1 MNQLR
6 ARGLDEGPFKAA
18 VLDVVSQIPAGKV
31 AEIGAIAESLGYP
44 RNASPLVGWVI
55 QAANSDVPWHR
66 VTTPDG
72 TLPERPGKHPI
83 EQAALLG
90 NEGIDVLPGPKVD
103 LERYGWKP
111 EPSRFRGP
119 IVSYR

>member
-6 ARGLDEGPFKAA
+6 ARGLDEGPFRAA
-18 VLDVVSQIPAGKV
+18 VFDVVSQIPAGKV
-31 AEIGAIAESLGYP
+31 ADIGAIAESLGYP
-44 RNASPLVGWVI
+44 PDASRLVGWVI
-55 QAANSDVPWHR
+55 QSASPDVPWHR
-66 VTTPDG
+66 VTDNDG
-72 TLPERPGKHPI
+72 ALPQRPGRHPI

-103 LERYGWKP
+103 LDRYGWKP

-119 IVSYR
+119 IVSFR